1 MGVARV
7 DVHSHLMPTA
17 AFAALPPG
25 LEAAH
30 DDARGEIALR
40 VAARTGKQGRG
51 APRALRELDE
61 HRADQW
67 ARGVEVSLVGP
78 WIDMV
83 KAPLDVATQAA
94 WCTTINAAL
103 AKTTAG
109 VEHTRFLAA
118 LPDLDGGAA
127 AEALERAL
135 AAGAVGGMLC
145 ANPSEGTLARG
156 DLDSL
161 WAAAERL
168 RAPLVIHP
176 GEFEPPPRLREFFMV
191 NLVGNPFETTLAVGA
206 LLGAEVPER
215 YPDLKLVLVHG
226 GGFFPYQFGR
236 IDHGFRNAP
245 QLRGFG
251 GRPPREHLRW
261 FHYDTVLFDDEP
273 TRYLLDLVGTDRV
286 LAGSDCPFAMTDHR
300 PFEVPAR
307 LGLDPDATARV
318 AGGNA
323 LELFHL
329 DP

>member
-1 MGVARV
+1 MVPTRV

-17 AFAALPPG
+17 AFAAVPEG
-25 LEAAH
+25 LEAVH
-30 DDARGEIALR
+30 DEAKGEIALK
-40 VAARTGKQGRG
+40 VAARDGAQGRG
-51 APRALRELDE
+51 APLALRDLHE
-61 HRADQW
+61 HYAGQH
-67 ARGVEVSLVGP
+67 ARGVELSLVGP

-83 KAPLDVATQAA
+83 KAPLDAVTQTA
-94 WCTTINAAL
+94 WCGAINAAL
-103 AKTTAG
+103 AASTGA

-127 AEALERAL
+127 AETLERAM
-135 AAGAVGGMLC
+135 AAGAAGGMVC
-145 ANPSEGTLARG
+145 ANPSEGTLARA
-156 DLDSL
+156 DLDLL

-176 GEFEPPPRLREFFMV
+176 GEFSPPPRLREFFMV

-206 LLGAEVPER
+206 LLGAQVPER
-215 YPDLKLVLVHG
+215 FPDLQLVLVHG

-236 IDHGFRNAP
+236 IAHGFANAP

-261 FHYDTVLFDDEP
+261 FHYDTVLFEDEP

-300 PFEVPAR
+300 PFEVPER
-307 LGLDPDATARV
+307 LGLDAAETARV
-318 AGGNA
+318 MGANA
-323 LELFHL
+323 VDLFRL
-329 DP
+329 DH